1 MERQDRLLNGLLVS
15 AALAVGGW
23 ALWPHVR
30 PVPRAPVVTV
40 ATLPASAA
48 PVEEIAPSYPVTS
61 SVEPLLNGPLNLNT
75 ATREQ
80 IEALP
85 RIGPALAERIVANR
99 PYRALQDLDRVK
111 GVGPRLL
118 QTLAPLVTF

>member
-1 MERQDRLLNGLLVS
+1 MERRDRLLNGLLVS

-23 ALWPHVR
+23 ALWPHAR
-30 PVPRAPVVTV
+30 PVPRAPVVTSTASPVPADPVV
-40 ATLPASAA
+40 AA
-48 PVEEIAPSYPVTS
+48 APSYPVTA

-85 RIGPALAERIVANR
+85 RIGPALAERIVAGR
-99 PYRALQDLDRVK
+99 PYRTLQDLDRVK

-118 QTLAPLVTF
+118 ETLAPLVAF